1 MSRVIQLPDGQLL
14 HDVPNNVSNEEAIQ
28 DYLLAKS
35 NGITNFSL
43 PKPETIIEQPETI
56 IEQPKKETVTP
67 VISQSEVFLKTAV
80 EEDPSIAT
88 DIIKGLTQ
96 YGRFVPKVITDI
108 LPVPSKF
115 ESKDQF
121 INETTKAFSQMVA
134 DVIPGVKSEDIV
146 TKEGKVKERGLAGDL
161 VQVAPYIVG
170 GSIIQGSK
178 YAAKTPSLIRAAVEG
193 TLLSQLF
200 YAGDEEETFFNILEN
215 EDITNESTKALIEFM
230 SIDKDDTVLEERV
243 KLLAENAV
251 IGGGGMALLKL
262 IEKSSPALVKTFKK
276 PLQALNKKEQAR
288 AIVDGLKIKRDKAP
302 TNYDPAKVTE
312 YIKIDEDSAQ
322 VFLQNKFKPE
332 MPYTFKSGPLRRF
345 MQRTFT
351 SRGYWTP
358 KAFNAFND
366 ATYAQRQIV
375 AQAEHVSNRLKKS
388 LDNLNSDVKTKTAAT
403 NVQRALSE
411 DLDFSPDI
419 SVEKQ
424 IRLISQKY
432 KINKDIATEVVNARN
447 LIDDLSGK
455 IVNSNLVSGEFKE
468 TIIDNMGMYIRRSYR
483 MYEDA
488 GYHPSSAAVKEA
500 TEYFRQQARNLG
512 KIELEEIEDFASN
525 KVQEVLKSVNNIDDN
540 KKFESYYDKVSRLNK
555 KILTSREEIPQA
567 VRNLMGEIKNPS
579 ENIILTVSK
588 LSKLTENN
596 RFYNEL
602 YQLGEGKYIFNESKS
617 SVGADVVINGTNSFL
632 DGKFTTK
639 EQLTAIQN
647 KVARLSALDNPFFTG
662 LANIKGMSQKQKTV
676 YSLTT
681 HARNITGGA
690 QFGAFNG
697 INPFANG
704 NTTRQVLWNRINRGG
719 DAELDAMY
727 EKYLRLGIINTSVKA
742 NETRELLK
750 IGAEADAD
758 TFITRLGQKAV
769 GYGVP
774 KKLVGVTEAVD
785 DALTNT
791 YMAVDDFYKINMFES
806 DLATL
811 KKAYPNESI
820 EALEKQSAWL
830 TQNMIPNYDRVPP
843 TIKQL
848 RYLPVG
854 NFVSFPAEIMRTSAN
869 MLKQS
874 AKEIGSGNDVIRR
887 RGLQRLAGISTGAFG
902 FTLGSTATYQLAGF
916 DSEEQKAI
924 QRLSETPWSKA
935 PKNVVRID
943 DKLYVNDTQYID
955 SYSAVKEPFA
965 EIARQ
970 IKTGE
975 LKGEQLDEKLGGAIY
990 QGITNILAPYF
1001 GESMVTEAVLDVQ
1014 SAIRG
1019 SGYTKDGKEISVE
1032 GMSFLDSAAAS
1043 IYHIFE
1049 SFQPGT
1055 YSSFKDVVDAAN
1067 DKQHPVTGKIK
1078 DPYIEAA
1085 GSLSGF
1091 KLTEFDARDSFK
1103 YKVKAYARK
1112 KRNMLLTSPSF
1123 GQLSTDMVDR
1133 YVSRQEALYNL
1144 QQEIY
1149 MDYLAADTL
1158 IGGTAIQIMLDNLGD
1173 EEAGMI
1179 IAGTF
1184 RQEDQLTD
1192 KKLTGVLEKMNMDS
1206 EKHTDYVNRIIEAQT
1221 RMYSTPLMN
1230 PDPDR
1235 VDEIFSRDT
1244 VKLLDTS
1251 MEGVE
1256 NLPTEEEEKTRLPY
1270 AKGGEVV
1277 VPNAPSEP
1285 DERIDKMTGQ
1295 PYNIQAGSAFV
1306 DEEDPEKRM
1315 LFNEGG
1321 FVDKIKEGFVDKMTD
1336 ALGVSKED
1344 LDWAKSLDKKFPK
1357 SEQLD
1362 GRGDAARHLGLGWV
1376 AKQSKHPT
1384 FSKFA
1389 ANAREFVELDLKGGA
1404 MDIAN
1409 NNKGFKIDANTREDA
1424 EKQIMKMIRNKEVL
1438 YYTPDESKSRRGYQ
1452 EGGKITDPSM
1462 YRSDGSKKSAQG
1474 FLGPVQNK
1482 VEGGTM
1488 TEVSVGMEINGQEME
1503 VPTMVPSLTKEE
1515 IKSLANMKLEGN
1527 AKNIPESIIIKAKKH
1542 ALQRIDQGL
1551 SPFYQDGEK

>member
-1 MSRVIQLPDGQLL
+1 MSRVVQTPDGQRLYG
-14 HDVPNNVSNEEAIQ
+14 VPNSVSDEEAIQ
-28 DYLLAKS
+28 NYLSAKN
-35 NGITNFSL
+35 NGVTDFSL
-43 PKPETIIEQPETI
+43 PEPEPVVEEPKPVVEEQEEETEA
-56 IEQPKKETVTP
+56 P
-67 VISQSEVFLKTAV
+67 VVSQSEALLKTAV
-80 EEDPSIAT
+80 EEDPSTAA
-88 DIIKGLTQ
+88 DIVRGLTQ
-96 YGRFVPKVITDI
+96 YGRFVPKVITDV
-108 LPVPSKF
+108 LPTPPKF
-115 ESKDQF
+115 ESSDQF
-121 INETTKAFSQMVA
+121 IDQTTKAFAQMVT
-134 DVIPGVKSEDIV
+134 DIIPGVESEDVV
-146 TKEGKVKERGLAGDL
+146 TEEGKVKERGLAGAS

-200 YAGDEEETFFNILEN
+200 YTGDEEETFFNLLEN
-215 EDITNESTKALIEFM
+215 DDITNESAKALIEFM

-251 IGGGGMALLKL
+251 VGGGGMALLKI
-262 IEKSSPALVKTFKK
+262 IERTAPAVVETVRK
-276 PLQALNKKEQAR
+276 PLSSLTKKEQVR
-288 AIVDGLKIKRDKAP
+288 AIVDGLKINRNKAP
-302 TNYDPAKVTE
+302 SAYDPAKVTE
-312 YIKIDEDSAQ
+312 YIKIDEDAAQ
-322 VFLQNKFKPE
+322 VFLQNKFRPD
-332 MPYTFKSGPLRRF
+332 MPYTFHSGPLRRF

-366 ATYAQRQIV
+366 AAYAQRQIV
-375 AQAEHVSNRLKKS
+375 AQAEHISNRLKKS
-388 LDNLNSDVKTKTAAT
+388 LDDLNSDVKTRTAAT

-411 DLDFSPDI
+411 NLDFPPDM

-424 IRLISQKY
+424 ISRISQKY
-432 KINKDIATEVVNARN
+432 KINKNIATEVVNARN

-455 IVNSNLVSGEFKE
+455 IVNSDLVSPDFKE
-468 TIIDNMGMYIRRSYR
+468 AIVDNMGMYIRRSYR

-488 GYHPSSAAVKEA
+488 GYRPSSAAVKEA
-500 TEYFRQQARNLG
+500 TEYFRQQARNQG
-512 KIELEEIEDFASN
+512 KTELEEIEEFASN
-525 KVQEVLKSVNNIDDN
+525 KVQEVLKSISNIDDN

-555 KILTSREEIPQA
+555 SILQKREEIPQA
-567 VRNLMGEIKNPS
+567 IRNLMGEIKNPS

-588 LSKLTENN
+588 LSRLTENN

-602 YQLGEGKYIFNESKS
+602 YQLGKGKYIFDESKS
-617 SVGADVVINGTNSFL
+617 NVGADVVISGTNSFL

-639 EQLTAIQN
+639 EQVTAIQN
-647 KVARLSALDNPFFTG
+647 KVARLSALDNSFFTG

-697 INPFANG
+697 INPFAYG

-727 EKYLRLGIINTSVKA
+727 EKYLRLGIINTSVRA

-785 DALTNT
+785 DALTST
-791 YMAVDDFYKINMFES
+791 YMAVDDFYKINVFETE
-806 DLATL
+806 LATF
-811 KKAYPNESI
+811 KRAYPNESI
-820 EALEKQSAWL
+820 DVLEEESAWL
-830 TQNMIPNYDRVPP
+830 ARNMLPNYDLVPP

-902 FTLGSTATYQLAGF
+902 FTLGATATYQLAGF

-924 QRLSETPWSKA
+924 ERLAATPWSKA
-935 PKNVVRID
+935 PKNVIRID

-970 IKTGE
+970 IKEGE
-975 LKGEQLDEKLGGAIY
+975 LKGEQLDERLGDAIY

-1014 SAIRG
+1014 NAIRG

-1032 GMSFLDSAAAS
+1032 GMSFLDTAAAAM
-1043 IYHIFE
+1043 YHIFE
-1049 SFQPGT
+1049 SFAPGT
-1055 YSSFKDVVDAAN
+1055 YSSFKNVVDAAN

-1078 DPYIEAA
+1078 DPFIEAA
-1085 GSLSGF
+1085 GSLTGF

-1144 QQEIY
+1144 QQELY

-1173 EEAGMI
+1173 EEAQMI
-1179 IAGTF
+1179 IAGVF
-1184 RQEDQLTD
+1184 RQDDQLTD

-1230 PDPDR
+1230 PDPDQ

-1256 NLPTEEEEKTRLPY
+1256 DLPTEEEEKERLPY
-1270 AKGGEVV
+1270 AKGGEVI
-1277 VPNAPSEP
+1277 VPNAPVEP
-1285 DERIDKMTGQ
+1285 DERIDKMTGL

-1315 LFNEGG
+1315 LFNLGG
-1321 FVDKIKEGFVDKMTD
+1321 IVSK
-1336 ALGVSKED
+1336 ALGISED
-1344 LDWAKSLDKKFPK
+1344 DIAWAKSMSKKYP
-1357 SEQLD
+1357 EAEELD
-1362 GRGDAARHLGLGWV
+1362 GRGDAARHLALGWL
-1376 AKQSKHPT
+1376 AKQSNYPS

-1389 ANAREFVELDLKGGA
+1389 ANAREFVEFDFKGGS
-1404 MDIAN
+1404 MDIEN
-1409 NNKGFKIDANTREDA
+1409 NNKGFNMKAATREEA
-1424 EKQIMKMIRNKEVL
+1424 EEEIQKMIRNKEVL
-1438 YYTPDESKSRRGYQ
+1438 YYTPTESKSRRGYQ
-1452 EGGKITDPSM
+1452 VGGSVEDPSM

-1474 FLGPVQNK
+1474 FLGPVKNN

-1515 IKSLANMKLEGN
+1515 IETLANMQLEGN
-1527 AKNIPESIIIKAKKH
+1527 AKNIPESIIIKAKQH